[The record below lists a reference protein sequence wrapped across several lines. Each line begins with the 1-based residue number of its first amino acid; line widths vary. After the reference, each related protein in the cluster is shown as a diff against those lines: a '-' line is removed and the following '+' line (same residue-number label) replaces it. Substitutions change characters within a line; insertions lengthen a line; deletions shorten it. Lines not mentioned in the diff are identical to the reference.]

1 MALSIE
7 CLKLGIY
14 DTNCY
19 LIAPSADGA
28 PVLVIDP
35 AADGEAILSA
45 LHGRRVA
52 AVLLTHG
59 HFDHTGALSAFQG
72 VPVYMHADD
81 APCLADPHLSAGDTV
96 GDLTSRT
103 GDLHFVQEG
112 DTLRFDGFDLP
123 VRVMHTPGHTRGSV
137 VYCLGND
144 WFTGDTLFR
153 HGYGRTD
160 MPGGNWHQMMSSMRR
175 LLKSPQDAAIYPGH
189 GDSSTLFH
197 ERGRT

>member
-19 LIAPSADGA
+19 LIAPPADGA

-81 APCLADPHLSAGDTV
+81 APCLTDPHLSAGDTV
-96 GDLTSRT
+96 GDLTPRT

-112 DTLRFDGFDLP
+112 DTLHFDGFDLP

-160 MPGGNWHQMMSSMRR
+160 MPGGDWHQMMSSMRR
-175 LLKSPQDAAIYPGH
+175 LLKSPQDDAIYPGH